1 MKIQTQFNLIIMV
14 KIIKT
19 KIKDLLIIKKETYKD
34 KRGFLRELYR
44 ENLLSKKFIFEILS
58 NSNKNVIRG
67 LHLQKKNSQGK
78 YVTVLNGK
86 AFDVAVDLRKNSKT
100 FGQYVSIILSG
111 KQNVSFY
118 IPEGFAHG
126 FCTLENNT
134 IMHYKCTNYRDE
146 KSELGLIW
154 NDPKINIKWPIK
166 KPIISKKD
174 RKNLDFEHLIE
185 ML

>member
-1 MKIQTQFNLIIMV
+1 MV

-44 ENLLSKKFIFEILS
+44 ENLLSKKFVFEILS

>member
-1 MKIQTQFNLIIMV
+1 M
-14 KIIKT
+14 
-19 KIKDLLIIKKETYKD
+19 
-34 KRGFLRELYR
+34 
-44 ENLLSKKFIFEILS
+44 
-58 NSNKNVIRG
+58 
-67 LHLQKKNSQGK
+67 
-78 YVTVLNGK
+78 
-86 AFDVAVDLRKNSKT
+86 
-100 FGQYVSIILSG
+100 
-111 KQNVSFY
+111 SFY

>member
-1 MKIQTQFNLIIMV
+1 MV

-44 ENLLSKKFIFEILS
+44 ENLLSKKFVFEILS

-154 NDPKINIKWPIK
+154 NDPKINIKWPIS
-166 KPIISKKD
+166 KPILSKKD
-174 RKNLDFEHLIE
+174 KEGLELLYFKKY
-185 ML
+185 

>member
-1 MKIQTQFNLIIMV
+1 MV

-126 FCTLENNT
+126 FLALENNT

-166 KPIISKKD
+166 KPITSKKD

-185 ML
+185 RL